1 MINNN
6 FWKGKKVLVTGHTGF
21 KGGWLSLWMKIL
33 GAEVAG
39 YSLDPITKK
48 NFFDLT
54 RLKKIFKLDCRN
66 NIQNFNSL
74 KNCIENFKPEVIF
87 HLAAQPQ
94 VLQSYSEPLDTVR
107 TNVIGTVNLLEISRS
122 KKFIKSII
130 IVTTDKVYKN
140 KEKKIRFCEED
151 SLGGDDLYSSSK
163 ACADIISL
171 SYSKSF
177 HNNIFFKLATARAGN
192 CIGGGDWTKYRI
204 LTDSSEAF
212 LKDKKLIIRNPNSQR
227 PWQHVLEPLAG
238 YIILAQKLYT
248 KSGLNF
254 CGAWN
259 FGPSRKNHITV
270 KKFAEVF
277 KEKMKSSSKIYLKK
291 NSDKKEKLF
300 LDLDSFKSKKKLNW
314 KSFLSINQTLQLTAE
329 WYLAHKQK
337 KDMFKVSFDQI
348 IEFMRISKKI

>member
-1 MINNN
+1 MINKN
-6 FWKGKKVLVTGHTGF
+6 FWKKKKVLVTGHTGF
-21 KGGWLSLWMKIL
+21 KGGWLSLWMKTL

-54 RLKKIFKLDCRN
+54 GIKKIFKLDYRN
-66 NIQNFNSL
+66 NIQNFNCL
-74 KNCIENFKPEVIF
+74 KNCINNFKPEIIF

-94 VLQSYSEPLDTVR
+94 VLQSYNEPLDTVR
-107 TNVIGTVNLLEISRS
+107 TNVIGTANLLEISRN
-122 KKFIKSII
+122 KKFIKSIV

-140 KEKKIRFCEED
+140 SEKKIRFSEED

-163 ACADIISL
+163 ACADIISSSYL
-171 SYSKSF
+171 KSFYSKTY
-177 HNNIFFKLATARAGN
+177 FKLATARAGN

-212 LKDKKLIIRNPNSQR
+212 LKSTKLIVRNPNSKR

-248 KSGLNF
+248 KKGLNF

-259 FGPSRKNHITV
+259 FGPNRKNHITV
-270 KKFAEVF
+270 RKFAELF
-277 KEKMKSSSKIYLKK
+277 KAKMKSSSKIYLKK
-291 NSDKKEKLF
+291 NNDKKEKLF
-300 LDLDSFKSKKKLNW
+300 LDLDSKKSQKKLNW
-314 KSFLSINQTLQLTAE
+314 KSFLSIDQTLQLTAE
-329 WYLAHKQK
+329 WYLAYQQK
-337 KDMFKVSFDQI
+337 KNMLKISSEQI
-348 IEFMRISKKI
+348 KEFMRISKKI